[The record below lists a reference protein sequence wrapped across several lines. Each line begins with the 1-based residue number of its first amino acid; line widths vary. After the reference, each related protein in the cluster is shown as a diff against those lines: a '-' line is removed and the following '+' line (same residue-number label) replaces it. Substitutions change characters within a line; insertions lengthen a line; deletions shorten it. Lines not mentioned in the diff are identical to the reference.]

1 MVKDDINEDI
11 KKIIKRFDMFL
22 DDMYDQGAFDLSNKN
37 DMELNDFIDEMKQK
51 YGVWYMDNFY
61 LKARWISYGKL
72 LTFDVDNFR
81 KIIPDYSFFVNRNYF
96 WK

>member
-1 MVKDDINEDI
+1 MVKNDINEDI

-37 DMELNDFIDEMKQK
+37 DMELNDFVHEMKQK
-51 YGVWYMDNFY
+51 YGVWYVSWDWKLIF
-61 LKARWISYGKL
+61 KKL

-81 KIIPDYSFFVNRNYF
+81 KIISGYPFFVNRNYF